1 MDQFKTQPKAEV
13 IPDANK
19 MRRTESIHST
29 KKKKNRIN
37 TGLPEKSDLIGNEI
51 VTEPFKFHLKLF
63 HIKYYLD

>member
-29 KKKKNRIN
+29 KKKEQNQYRVAR
-37 TGLPEKSDLIGNEI
+37 EE
-51 VTEPFKFHLKLF
+51 
-63 HIKYYLD
+63 

>member
-29 KKKKNRIN
+29 KKKR
-37 TGLPEKSDLIGNEI
+37 
-51 VTEPFKFHLKLF
+51 TES
-63 HIKYYLD
+63 IQGCQRRVI